1 MNDAT
6 VIDAPSKNE
15 RLKLAIRS
23 MLYVKRNKQRKLWLR
38 LQNLIQSQM
47 SLIYVEKDIGMKILL
62 QSSLYSAQKT
72 KPTQLYA
79 KKTGPITE
87 VVIKSFQAD
96 QN

>member
-6 VIDAPSKNE
+6 AITPSKKE
-15 RLKLAIRS
+15 RLKLTIRS
-23 MLYVKRNKQRKLWLR
+23 MLYVKRNKQGKLWLR

-62 QSSLYSAQKT
+62 QSSLYSVQRT
-72 KPTQLYA
+72 KPPQLYA